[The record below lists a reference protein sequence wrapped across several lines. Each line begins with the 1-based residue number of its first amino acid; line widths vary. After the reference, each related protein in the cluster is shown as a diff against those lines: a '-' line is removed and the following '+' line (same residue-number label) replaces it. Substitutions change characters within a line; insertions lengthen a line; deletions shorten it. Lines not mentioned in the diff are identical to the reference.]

1 MIARIPDNYISAILK
16 SLSPVEQMG
25 SVIAALLV
33 TASLTVIILRRVRPE
48 KNYSELSARVRSWW
62 IMAGIFLAVLMS
74 SYKAALVFLAFLS
87 FWAFK
92 EYLTLL
98 KTRPADHRGLLLSFL
113 ALPVQYYWI
122 AIGWYGMFIIFI
134 PIYVALCLP
143 IILVLARETKGFV
156 ASASQIQWGLMT
168 FVFGLSHLGFL
179 LVLPSSAGSRSDGRM
194 LLLFLVF
201 VVEMSDVLQYIWGKA
216 IGRRPILP
224 AVSPKKTWEGLL
236 CGLACAIMVSLLIKF
251 LTPFSLAETAS
262 VSLLITLA
270 GFFGGAVM
278 SAVKRD
284 MGVKDFGSLIPGHGG
299 MVDRL
304 DSLCYAAPI
313 FFHYVR
319 YFHY

>member
-1 MIARIPDNYISAILK
+1 
-16 SLSPVEQMG
+16 MG
-25 SVIAALLV
+25 AVIVALLAI
-33 TASLTVIILRRVRPE
+33 ASITVMIMRRLRPE
-48 KNYSELSARVRSWW
+48 KDYSELSARVWSWW
-62 IMAGIFLAVLMS
+62 IMAGIFLAVLMTG
-74 SYKAALVFLAFLS
+74 YKAALVFIAFLS

-98 KTRPADHRGLLLSFL
+98 KTRIADHRALLLSFL

-143 IILVLARETKGFV
+143 IILVLAREPKGFV

-179 LVLPSSAGSRSDGRM
+179 LVLPSSEGSGYDGRTM
-194 LLLFLVF
+194 LLFLVF
-201 VVEMSDVLQYIWGKA
+201 VVEMSDVLQYIWGKM
-216 IGRRPILP
+216 IGRRLIIPT
-224 AVSPKKTWEGLL
+224 VSPKKTWEGLL
-236 CGLACAIMVSLLIKF
+236 GGIACAIGVSLPIKF
-251 LTPFSLAETAS
+251 LTPFSLVETAS
-262 VSLLITLA
+262 VSFLITLT

-284 MGVKDFGSLIPGHGG
+284 LGAKDFGSLIPGHGG

-319 YFHY
+319 YFH

>member
-1 MIARIPDNYISAILK
+1 MRIPDNFTSAIIE
-16 SLSPVEQMG
+16 SLSPVGRMG
-25 SVIAALLV
+25 SVIVALLV
-33 TASLTVIILRRVRPE
+33 IASITVMILRRVRPE

-62 IMAGIFLAVLMS
+62 FMAGIFLAVLMS
-74 SYKAALVFLAFLS
+74 SYKVALVFLAFLS